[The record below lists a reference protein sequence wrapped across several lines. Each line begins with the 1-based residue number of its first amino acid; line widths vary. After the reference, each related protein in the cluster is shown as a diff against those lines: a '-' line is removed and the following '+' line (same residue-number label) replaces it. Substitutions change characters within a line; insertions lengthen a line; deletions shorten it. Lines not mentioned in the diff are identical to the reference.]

1 MRRRTVLMSLGLAP
15 SMVRTGAAAAAQ
27 PATAKPAAG
36 FVTDAAGRRF
46 APIASPGAR
55 ESQSVGRDTIDVN
68 VGAPQQALLG
78 FGAAFTEAACTVMA
92 AMPADGR
99 AALLRE
105 LYGPAGLNLSTARA
119 CIGASD
125 YATHLFS
132 YDEGAPDPEL
142 ARFSIAPDRPAVI
155 PVLKALRAA
164 RPDLFLFASP
174 WSPPGWMKYG
184 GSMKGG
190 SIRPENLAVYA
201 RYIGKYLDAYAAE
214 GLPVQAVTVQNEID
228 ADQGG
233 RMPAAAW
240 PQETDTLYMSEHLG
254 PELARRGGRT
264 QLWMLDH
271 NYDLAG
277 RVMDQLAKP
286 AVAKVVDAVAWHGYV
301 GEPEAMS
308 RVHAA
313 FPTKGAHWTEG
324 GAMVDDADFLTGWT
338 KWAQTIAGVLNNQAQ
353 SFTVWNAALDE
364 HGRPNIG
371 PFTCGGLVTVRS
383 GDHAVVRTGLY
394 YALGHYARV
403 LKRGDR
409 VLKTRTRGD
418 GLTAVAARGPDGLKL
433 VLANAGPAR
442 NATVTA
448 GARREAVAL
457 AADSVTTLTWAA

>member
-1 MRRRTVLMSLGLAP
+1 
-15 SMVRTGAAAAAQ
+15 
-27 PATAKPAAG
+27 
-36 FVTDAAGRRF
+36 
-46 APIASPGAR
+46 
-55 ESQSVGRDTIDVN
+55 
-68 VGAPQQALLG
+68 
-78 FGAAFTEAACTVMA
+78 
-92 AMPADGR
+92 MPADGR
-99 AALLRE
+99 AALLHD
-105 LYGPAGLNLSTARA
+105 LYGAEGLNLSTARA
-119 CIGASD
+119 CIGSSD

-254 PELARRGGRT
+254 PELAQRGGRT

-313 FPTKGAHWTEG
+313 FPAKGAHWTEG
-324 GAMVDDADFLTGWT
+324 GAMVDDPDYLTGWT

-383 GDHAVVRTGLY
+383 GDHSGGAHGPLLRARPLRARAQARRPCAEDAGRGRRADRRGRQGPGRPEAGGRQRRPRAERDGDGGRPARGGGAGRRLGDDADLGGLRGREPDWWA
-394 YALGHYARV
+394 ALGFLAGLSGGAGVFGCGAWGCGLRQ
-403 LKRGDR
+403 G
-409 VLKTRTRGD
+409 RTRGSD
-418 GLTAVAARGPDGLKL
+418 WGVSPVGGSGD
-433 VLANAGPAR
+433 
-442 NATVTA
+442 
-448 GARREAVAL
+448 
-457 AADSVTTLTWAA
+457 